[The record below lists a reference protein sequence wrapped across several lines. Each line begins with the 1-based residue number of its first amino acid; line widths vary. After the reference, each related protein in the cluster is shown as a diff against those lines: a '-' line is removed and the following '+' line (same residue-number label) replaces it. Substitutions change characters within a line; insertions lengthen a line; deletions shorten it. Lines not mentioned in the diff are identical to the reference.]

1 MGTIVCFVL
10 LQLPG
15 VSEEVANCFSDQE
28 RAILFDALQTTSQH
42 HSSNVV
48 TRSKV
53 KGLIEGADVILKAVL
68 RGSLTNINASQVIA
82 KIVEVSKFL
91 KRIDLKKLIK
101 SFLDASLISNHK
113 PFMIDYELSHDIH
126 FLI

>member
-1 MGTIVCFVL
+1 MCVL

-42 HSSNVV
+42 HPSNAV

-91 KRIDLKKLIK
+91 KRNQKLFGCEPDIK
-101 SFLDASLISNHK
+101 S
-113 PFMIDYELSHDIH
+113 
-126 FLI
+126 

>member
-1 MGTIVCFVL
+1 MIYL

-82 KIVEVSKFL
+82 KIVEVSKLSEFL
-91 KRIDLKKLIK
+91 KKFDLKIGKRLKENSSQAKI
-101 SFLDASLISNHK
+101 ISH
-113 PFMIDYELSHDIH
+113 S
-126 FLI
+126 

>member
-42 HSSNVV
+42 QPSNAV
-48 TRSKV
+48 TRTKV
-53 KGLIEGADVILKAVL
+53 KSLIEGADVILKAVL
-68 RGSLTNINASQVIA
+68 RGSLTNINASIVVA
-82 KIVEVSKFL
+82 KMVEVSKVN
-91 KRIDLKKLIK
+91 K
-101 SFLDASLISNHK
+101 SI
-113 PFMIDYELSHDIH
+113 I
-126 FLI
+126 